1 VFELDFWLISA
12 IFFSQV
18 FHIFVTLPALK
29 YFRMKKV
36 LYIII
41 YALLL
46 PLLATAYGCGPKE
59 EKGTAG
65 SVLTVPYIVNIG
77 ITEPERALALID
89 TAEQQGVMDDFELNR
104 LRAMVYHNGLSDNN
118 KSLEYALKA
127 YDSPSARGD
136 GRKYLLLIEMIA
148 DQYYLIGDYARSVEF
163 CTKGI
168 KVARD
173 SVLRSSEANLNFT
186 LGRNLLVLNREDEG
200 FRHYYKAADILDEE
214 SEKDNTYRTNDDYI
228 YTLAILIGTLR
239 NEGHYD
245 KAAGLL
251 PRYEDA
257 VRRLETKE
265 QIPDGLLDMRR
276 ASGYGMAAHLYA
288 INGEKNKAHEQYL
301 KLCETDYAKTPDGGQ
316 LIVPYLYEIGDY
328 RGALHHLRAEKEYWQ
343 ANTDTV
349 SYSYIQNHLE
359 SELALHEKLDDIRS
373 ANRVLHTIQ
382 MLNDTLRA
390 RDSHEKALELAEIYK
405 TNEQALEIERQSAS
419 IRIRNTV
426 IMTGAIFTVL
436 GILFVV
442 RILRFNRTIS
452 AKNRSMVKIID
463 ELVGY
468 KSKAFELQEEI
479 IRLQE
484 KAAGDT
490 ATPVCCTA
498 ASVEEAAPA
507 VPPTDAAETFS
518 DDTGVPSSPDRNMA
532 VVELTE
538 SESDFRFFE
547 YLDHEVVARQL
558 FLKPDFSK
566 EFLLAEFSIPVNKF
580 STLFKVYAG
589 CSFSQYI
596 HNCRLDYA
604 VNLMTKNPSWSMDAI
619 AQAAQMSNGSFYAQF
634 KKKFGMSPSEYRKMR
649 I

>member
-1 VFELDFWLISA
+1 MFELDFYLISA

-18 FHIFVTLPALK
+18 FHIFVTLPTLK

-65 SVLTVPYIVNIG
+65 SVFTVPYIVNIG

-127 YDSPSARGD
+127 YDSPSARSD
-136 GRKYLLLIEMIA
+136 GRKFLQVIQMVA
-148 DQYYLIGDYARSVEF
+148 DQYYLSGDYARSVEF

-168 KVARD
+168 KIAQD
-173 SVLRSSEANLNFT
+173 SVIRSAEANLNFT

-200 FRHYYKAADILDEE
+200 FGHYFKAVDILDGE
-214 SEKDNTYRTNDDYI
+214 SKKDNSWETSDDYI

-239 NEGHYD
+239 NEEHYE
-245 KAAGLL
+245 KAASLL

-265 QIPDGLLDMRR
+265 QIPDGLIDMRR

-316 LIVPYLYEIGDY
+316 LIIPYLYEIGDY
-328 RGALHHLRAEKEYWQ
+328 RGALRHLQTEKEYWQ

-349 SYSYIQNHLE
+349 SYSYIRNHLE

-390 RDSHEKALELAEIYK
+390 RDRHEKALELAEIYK
-405 TNEQALEIERQSAS
+405 TNEQALQIERQSAS
-419 IRIRNTV
+419 IRMRNVV
-426 IMTGAIFTVL
+426 IMAGAVFTVL

-442 RILRFNRTIS
+442 RILRFNRIVS
-452 AKNRSMVKIID
+452 IKNRSMAKTIN
-463 ELVGY
+463 ELMGY
-468 KSKAFELQEEI
+468 KSKVFELQEEI
-479 IRLQE
+479 IRLQQ
-484 KAAGDT
+484 KTAGDT

-498 ASVEEAAPA
+498 ASVEEAAPV
-507 VPPTDAAETFS
+507 VPSS
-518 DDTGVPSSPDRNMA
+518 DDTGAPSSPDRNRA

-566 EFLLAEFSIPVNKF
+566 EYLLAEFSIPANKF

-604 VNLMTKNPSWSMDAI
+604 VKLMTENPSWSMDAI
-619 AQAAQMSNGSFYAQF
+619 AQAARMSNGSFYAQF

>member
-1 VFELDFWLISA
+1 
-12 IFFSQV
+12 
-18 FHIFVTLPALK
+18 
-29 YFRMKKV
+29 M
-36 LYIII
+36 
-41 YALLL
+41 L

-127 YDSPSARGD
+127 YDSPTARGD

-173 SVLRSSEANLNFT
+173 SVIRSSEANLNFT

-239 NEGHYD
+239 NEEHYD
-245 KAAGLL
+245 KAASLL

-288 INGEKNKAHEQYL
+288 INGEKKKAHEQYL

-316 LIVPYLYEIGDY
+316 LIIPYLYEIGDY
-328 RGALHHLRAEKEYWQ
+328 RGALHHLQAEKEYWQ

-349 SYSYIQNHLE
+349 SYSYIRNHLE

-405 TNEQALEIERQSAS
+405 TNEQAAQLKEQENALRIRTVIIVSATVLLIAAAGFI
-419 IRIRNTV
+419 IRIVRDMRV
-426 IMTGAIFTVL
+426 IRKKNRAMTGTINELMAYKNE
-436 GILFVV
+436 LFI
-442 RILRFNRTIS
+442 RREENIRLR
-452 AKNRSMVKIID
+452 D
-463 ELVGY
+463 ELRQFHDAQHQTNAGT
-468 KSKAFELQEEI
+468 EDTQESDHAE
-479 IRLQE
+479 
-484 KAAGDT
+484 
-490 ATPVCCTA
+490 
-498 ASVEEAAPA
+498 EEAEPG
-507 VPPTDAAETFS
+507 TEL
-518 DDTGVPSSPDRNMA
+518 
-532 VVELTE
+532 ELTE
-538 SESDFRFFE
+538 NDRAMYDRLCHEIVSRRL
-547 YLDHEVVARQL
+547 YLN
-558 FLKPDFSK
+558 PDF
-566 EFLLAEFSIPVNKF
+566 NKGKLMREIHVPAYKF
-580 STLFKVYAG
+580 AALFRKFGG
-589 CSFSQYI
+589 CSFTQYLQD
-596 HNCRLDYA
+596 CRIDYA
-604 VNLMTKNPSWSMDAI
+604 INLMHEYPQWSMDAV
-619 AQAAQMSNGSFYAQF
+619 AREAQMSRAAFYKQF
-634 KKKFGMSPSEYRKMR
+634 KKKYGMNPSDYAEKEDDSLCGL
-649 I
+649 

>member
-1 VFELDFWLISA
+1 
-12 IFFSQV
+12 
-18 FHIFVTLPALK
+18 
-29 YFRMKKV
+29 M
-36 LYIII
+36 
-41 YALLL
+41 L

-65 SVLTVPYIVNIG
+65 SVFTVPYIVNIG

-127 YDSPSARGD
+127 YDSPSARSD
-136 GRKYLLLIEMIA
+136 GRKFLQVIQMVA
-148 DQYYLIGDYARSVEF
+148 DQYYLSGDYARSVEF

-168 KVARD
+168 KIAQD
-173 SVLRSSEANLNFT
+173 SVIRSAEANLNFT

-200 FRHYYKAADILDEE
+200 FGHYFKAVDILDGE
-214 SEKDNTYRTNDDYI
+214 SKKDNSWETSDDYI

-239 NEGHYD
+239 NEEHYE
-245 KAAGLL
+245 KAASLL

-265 QIPDGLLDMRR
+265 QIPDGLIDMRR

-316 LIVPYLYEIGDY
+316 LIIPYLYEIGDY
-328 RGALHHLRAEKEYWQ
+328 RGALRHLQTEKEYWQ

-349 SYSYIQNHLE
+349 SYSYIRNHLE

-390 RDSHEKALELAEIYK
+390 RDRHEKALELAEIYK
-405 TNEQALEIERQSAS
+405 TNEQALQIERQSAS
-419 IRIRNTV
+419 IRMRNVV
-426 IMTGAIFTVL
+426 IMAGAVFTVL

-442 RILRFNRTIS
+442 RILRFNRIVS
-452 AKNRSMVKIID
+452 IKNRSMAKTIN
-463 ELVGY
+463 ELMGY
-468 KSKAFELQEEI
+468 KSKVFELQEEI
-479 IRLQE
+479 IRLQQ
-484 KAAGDT
+484 KTAGDT

-498 ASVEEAAPA
+498 ASVEEAAPV
-507 VPPTDAAETFS
+507 VPSS
-518 DDTGVPSSPDRNMA
+518 DDTGAPSSPDRNMA

>member
-1 VFELDFWLISA
+1 
-12 IFFSQV
+12 
-18 FHIFVTLPALK
+18 
-29 YFRMKKV
+29 MKKV

-46 PLLATAYGCGPKE
+46 PLLATAYGCGPEE

-127 YDSPSARGD
+127 YDSPTARGD

-173 SVLRSSEANLNFT
+173 SVIRSSEANLNFT

-214 SEKDNTYRTNDDYI
+214 SEKDNTWKTSDDYI

-265 QIPDGLLDMRR
+265 RIPDGLLDMRR

-359 SELALHEKLDDIRS
+359 SELALHEKLGDIRS

-382 MLNDTLRA
+382 ALNDTLRV
-390 RDSHEKALELAEIYK
+390 RDRNEKALELAEIYK
-405 TNEQALEIERQSAS
+405 TNEQAAQLKEQENALRIRTVIIVSTTVLLMVAAGFI
-419 IRIRNTV
+419 IRIVRGMRV
-426 IMTGAIFTVL
+426 IRKKNKAMTGTINELMTYKNE
-436 GILFVV
+436 LFI
-442 RILRFNRTIS
+442 RQEENIRLR
-452 AKNRSMVKIID
+452 D
-463 ELVGY
+463 ELRQFRDTPHQTN
-468 KSKAFELQEEI
+468 ADTEDTQEPDH
-479 IRLQE
+479 
-484 KAAGDT
+484 A
-490 ATPVCCTA
+490 
-498 ASVEEAAPA
+498 EEEECGS
-507 VPPTDAAETFS
+507 TL
-518 DDTGVPSSPDRNMA
+518 
-532 VVELTE
+532 ELTE
-538 SESDFRFFE
+538 TDRALYDRLCHEIVSRRL
-547 YLDHEVVARQL
+547 YLN
-558 FLKPDFSK
+558 PDF
-566 EFLLAEFSIPVNKF
+566 NKSELMREIHVPAYKF
-580 STLFKVYAG
+580 AALFKKFANH
-589 CSFSQYI
+589 SFSQYVQE
-596 HNCRLDYA
+596 CRLDYA
-604 VNLMTKNPSWSMDAI
+604 ISLMREHPQWSMDAV
-619 AQAAQMSNGSFYAQF
+619 AKEAQMSRAAFYKQF
-634 KKKFGMSPSEYRKMR
+634 KKKYGMNPSNYAEKEEASLWSL
-649 I
+649 

>member
-1 VFELDFWLISA
+1 MFELDFWLISA

-46 PLLATAYGCGPKE
+46 PLLATAYGCGPEE

-127 YDSPSARGD
+127 YDSPTARGD

-173 SVLRSSEANLNFT
+173 SVIRSSEANLNFT

-214 SEKDNTYRTNDDYI
+214 SEKDNTWKTSDDYI

-265 QIPDGLLDMRR
+265 RIPDGLLDMRR

-359 SELALHEKLDDIRS
+359 SELALHEKLGDIRS

-382 MLNDTLRA
+382 ALNDTLRV
-390 RDSHEKALELAEIYK
+390 RDRNEKALELAEIYK
-405 TNEQALEIERQSAS
+405 TNEQAAQLKEQENALRIRTVIIVSTTVLLMVAAGFI
-419 IRIRNTV
+419 IRIVRGMRV
-426 IMTGAIFTVL
+426 IRKKNKAMTGTINELMTYKNE
-436 GILFVV
+436 LFI
-442 RILRFNRTIS
+442 RQEENIRLR
-452 AKNRSMVKIID
+452 D
-463 ELVGY
+463 ELRQFRDTPHQTN
-468 KSKAFELQEEI
+468 ADTEDTQEPDH
-479 IRLQE
+479 
-484 KAAGDT
+484 A
-490 ATPVCCTA
+490 
-498 ASVEEAAPA
+498 EEEECGS
-507 VPPTDAAETFS
+507 TL
-518 DDTGVPSSPDRNMA
+518 
-532 VVELTE
+532 ELTE
-538 SESDFRFFE
+538 TDRALYDRLCHEIVSRRL
-547 YLDHEVVARQL
+547 YLN
-558 FLKPDFSK
+558 PDF
-566 EFLLAEFSIPVNKF
+566 NKSELMREIHVPAYKF
-580 STLFKVYAG
+580 AALFKKFANH
-589 CSFSQYI
+589 SFSQYVQE
-596 HNCRLDYA
+596 CRLDYA
-604 VNLMTKNPSWSMDAI
+604 ISLMREHPQWSMDAV
-619 AQAAQMSNGSFYAQF
+619 AKEAQMSRAAFYKQF
-634 KKKFGMSPSEYRKMR
+634 KKKYGMNPSNYAEKEEASLWSL
-649 I
+649 

>member
-1 VFELDFWLISA
+1 
-12 IFFSQV
+12 
-18 FHIFVTLPALK
+18 
-29 YFRMKKV
+29 MKKV

-77 ITEPERALALID
+77 ITEPERALALLD

-127 YDSPSARGD
+127 YDSPTARGD

-173 SVLRSSEANLNFT
+173 SVIRSSEANLNFT

-316 LIVPYLYEIGDY
+316 LIIPYLYEIGDY
-328 RGALHHLRAEKEYWQ
+328 RGALHHLQAEKEYWQ

-349 SYSYIQNHLE
+349 SYSYIRNHLE

-405 TNEQALEIERQSAS
+405 TNEQTAQLKEQENALRIRTVIIVSTTVLLIAAAGFI
-419 IRIRNTV
+419 IRIVRDMRV
-426 IMTGAIFTVL
+426 IRKKNKAMTGTINELMTYKNE
-436 GILFVV
+436 LFI
-442 RILRFNRTIS
+442 RQEENIRLR
-452 AKNRSMVKIID
+452 D
-463 ELVGY
+463 ELRQFRDTPHQTN
-468 KSKAFELQEEI
+468 ADTEDTQEPDHAE
-479 IRLQE
+479 E
-484 KAAGDT
+484 EECGS
-490 ATPVCCTA
+490 TP
-498 ASVEEAAPA
+498 
-507 VPPTDAAETFS
+507 
-518 DDTGVPSSPDRNMA
+518 
-532 VVELTE
+532 ELTE
-538 SESDFRFFE
+538 TDRALYDRLCHEIVSRRL
-547 YLDHEVVARQL
+547 YLN
-558 FLKPDFSK
+558 PDFNES
-566 EFLLAEFSIPVNKF
+566 ELMREIHVPAYKF
-580 STLFKVYAG
+580 AALFKKFANH
-589 CSFSQYI
+589 SFSQYVQE
-596 HNCRLDYA
+596 CRLDYA
-604 VNLMTKNPSWSMDAI
+604 ISLMREHPQWSMDAV
-619 AQAAQMSNGSFYAQF
+619 AKEAQMSRAAFYKQF
-634 KKKFGMSPSEYRKMR
+634 KKKYGMNPSNYAEKE
-649 I
+649 

>member
-1 VFELDFWLISA
+1 MFELDFYLISA

-18 FHIFVTLPALK
+18 FHIFVTLPTLK

-65 SVLTVPYIVNIG
+65 SVFTVPYIVNIG
-77 ITEPERALALID
+77 IAEPERALALID
-89 TAEQQGVMDDFELNR
+89 SAEQQGLMGDFELNR

-127 YDSPSARGD
+127 YDSPSARSD
-136 GRKYLLLIEMIA
+136 GRKFLQVIQMVA
-148 DQYYLIGDYARSVEF
+148 DQYYLSGDYARSVEF

-168 KVARD
+168 KIAQD
-173 SVLRSSEANLNFT
+173 SVIRSAEANLNFT

-200 FRHYYKAADILDEE
+200 FGHYFKAVDILDGE
-214 SEKDNTYRTNDDYI
+214 SKKDNSWETSDDYI

-239 NEGHYD
+239 NEEHYE
-245 KAAGLL
+245 KAASLL

-265 QIPDGLLDMRR
+265 QIPDGLIDMRR

-316 LIVPYLYEIGDY
+316 LIIPYLYEIGDY
-328 RGALHHLRAEKEYWQ
+328 RGALRHLQTEKEYWQ

-349 SYSYIQNHLE
+349 SYSYIRNHLE

-390 RDSHEKALELAEIYK
+390 RDRHEKALELAEIYK
-405 TNEQALEIERQSAS
+405 TNEQALQIERQSAS
-419 IRIRNTV
+419 IRMRNVV
-426 IMTGAIFTVL
+426 IMAGAVFTVL

-442 RILRFNRTIS
+442 RILRFNRIVS
-452 AKNRSMVKIID
+452 IKNRSMAKTIN
-463 ELVGY
+463 ELMGY
-468 KSKAFELQEEI
+468 KSKVFGLQEEI
-479 IRLQE
+479 IRLQQ
-484 KAAGDT
+484 KTAGDT
-490 ATPVCCTA
+490 ATA
-498 ASVEEAAPA
+498 ASAEEATPV
-507 VPPTDAAETFS
+507 VPSS
-518 DDTGVPSSPDRNMA
+518 DDTDAPSSPGRNRA

-547 YLDHEVVARQL
+547 YLDHEVIARQL

-566 EFLLAEFSIPVNKF
+566 EFLLAEFSIPANKF

-589 CSFSQYI
+589 CNFSQYI

-604 VNLMTKNPSWSMDAI
+604 VKLMTENPSWSMDAI